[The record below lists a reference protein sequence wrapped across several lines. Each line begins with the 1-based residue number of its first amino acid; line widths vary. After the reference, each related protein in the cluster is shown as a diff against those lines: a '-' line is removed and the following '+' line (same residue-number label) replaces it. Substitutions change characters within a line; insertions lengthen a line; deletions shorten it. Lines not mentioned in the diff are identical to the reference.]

1 MLGWR
6 QETLSIS
13 SYRGCADE
21 KYAPII
27 TPTLSQLR
35 SANCNGAI
43 FSHTFLIACIG
54 VTCQTGILINFYL
67 IFDVKK
73 WSVAIQRCFIVIIL
87 YQCPMGESTSAH
99 HTNESTLLYRLF
111 HSVEP
116 ITSLYLAYIII
127 MSVVPPHPPKIA
139 TAGPSS
145 HARSNAANRSKDFDV
160 VAAYKKALA
169 NHSVCPFNASW
180 SSGN

>member
-1 MLGWR
+1 MLGWP
-6 QETLSIS
+6 QGILTIS
-13 SYRGCADE
+13 STPSPRTTKC
-21 KYAPII
+21 APII

-35 SANCNGAI
+35 SANCKGAI

-54 VTCQTGILINFYL
+54 VTCQTGILIGFYL

-73 WSVAIQRCFIVIIL
+73 WFVAIKRLLNVILDPSVPHGGI
-87 YQCPMGESTSAH
+87 YFRSPFKRVNPTD
-99 HTNESTLLYRLF
+99 LF
-111 HSVEP
+111 HAVEP
-116 ITSLYLAYIII
+116 ITHLYFAFTIT

-169 NHSVCPFNASW
+169 NHSVCSSNATW
-180 SSGN
+180 SSDD